1 MDSPPQ
7 GDGEHVYQKNA
18 CHFSRPNAMACRSA
32 FERRLW
38 ELNDVRGY
46 TGECTLGR
54 PRPADTE
61 GSHRRRPSGPHSGEI
76 RDEEVMMKQLSW
88 RLSILA
94 AVRADDVNSGAAQ
107 VTDCTVEHP
116 MARALRS
123 PLMPALLLLAL
134 LWPLPGWATPIGA
147 SIALTNVLFDYDPV
161 DKNLSAEA
169 AAIGGLPALPLL
181 NNGHYTDTAAG
192 DFAVTVSLPPLGQQN
207 LWLIS
212 ADLSID
218 GLHVFGGQDVFGPTS
233 ITGAIDEA
241 LAQLS
246 PFVQGIAKAIGNDL
260 LTQPQHNGLGL
271 LDWSYNRD
279 PADDMTGTFALGSTL
294 DVAQLLDIP
303 FSLPPGEF
311 TFSFSASAFA
321 VDVPEPDPMLIFVP
335 ALLGL
340 VALRW
345 QTAQRVGNI
354 AGSSTA
360 GNKAARCS
368 AL

>member
-1 MDSPPQ
+1 MNRTP
-7 GDGEHVYQKNA
+7 E
-18 CHFSRPNAMACRSA
+18 
-32 FERRLW
+32 
-38 ELNDVRGY
+38 
-46 TGECTLGR
+46 
-54 PRPADTE
+54 
-61 GSHRRRPSGPHSGEI
+61 EI

-88 RLSILA
+88 CLSILA
-94 AVRADDVNSGAAQ
+94 AVRAGGASSNAAL

-161 DKNLSAEA
+161 HKNLSAEA

-181 NNGHYTDTAAG
+181 NNGHYTDTA
-192 DFAVTVSLPPLGQQN
+192 
-207 LWLIS
+207 
-212 ADLSID
+212 
-218 GLHVFGGQDVFGPTS
+218 DVFGPIS
-233 ITGAIDEA
+233 VTGAIDEA

-246 PFVQGIAKAIGNDL
+246 PFAQGIVKAIGNEL

-279 PADDMTGTFALGSTL
+279 PADDITGTFALGSTVDL
-294 DVAQLLDIP
+294 PQVLIHHSLL
-303 FSLPPGEF
+303 PGEF

-321 VDVPEPDPMLIFVP
+321 VDVPEPEPALILGP

-340 VALRW
+340 LALRW
-345 QTAQRVGNI
+345 RTTHRVGNI
-354 AGSSTA
+354 AGTKHC
-360 GNKAARCS
+360 GQ
-368 AL
+368 